1 MSEPHFTLTPW
12 FNVLLMAVSAVVTGV
27 LLFSVH
33 PRPLL
38 STSIGVVAGL
48 LAGILQ
54 PKSIRSSPA
63 LFAAAR
69 SAPDVR
75 RALRSNRPGTLS
87 IATIWAT
94 GLALFAVALAYR
106 DNALAGFVTGYASF
120 MCIREV
126 VVFGAMG
133 DVRRI
138 AQVE

>member
-1 MSEPHFTLTPW
+1 MSKIHFTLTTR
-12 FNVLLMAVSAVVTGV
+12 FNVVLIAVSAVVAGV
-27 LLFSVH
+27 LLFLVH

-38 STSIGVVAGL
+38 SSAIGVGAGL

-54 PKSIRSSPA
+54 RKSIRSSPA

-94 GLALFAVALAYR
+94 GLALFAVALAHR
-106 DNALAGFVTGYASF
+106 DNALLGFVAGYASF
-120 MCIREV
+120 VCIREV

-138 AQVE
+138 AHVE